1 MPVGELVAAID
12 SNKYQALSDAHP
24 DELRSA
30 SHACRNA
37 LDDND
42 TNLQIIFRRERVL
55 ERASAL
61 SSCPLLS
68 IRKAQLLRS
77 TPFGSRYRGWMQH
90 DTRNLGGVTG
100 WGALHLRNGSESQR
114 SDSSYTL
121 PHS

>member
-1 MPVGELVAAID
+1 MPVGELVAAIA
-12 SNKYQALSDAHP
+12 SNESQALSDAYP

-42 TNLQIIFRRERVL
+42 TKFKCIIRRERVL

-77 TPFGSRYRGWMQH
+77 TPFGSRGHGWMR
-90 DTRNLGGVTG
+90 TIRRNLG
-100 WGALHLRNGSESQR
+100 
-114 SDSSYTL
+114 
-121 PHS
+121 

>member
-12 SNKYQALSDAHP
+12 SNKYQALSDAYP

-42 TNLQIIFRRERVL
+42 TSLQIFLRRERVL

-77 TPFGSRYRGWMQH
+77 TPFGSRDHGWMH
-90 DTRNLGGVTG
+90 TIRKTVLS
-100 WGALHLRNGSESQR
+100 LRDGR
-114 SDSSYTL
+114 T
-121 PHS
+121 P